1 MDKMKNSGMS
11 ETMQT
16 LTRKSACV
24 MLSLLL
30 LLSAVLPVKAAAE
43 TASAKVVRVGSFEDT
58 FNYVNEKGARKGYG
72 YELLETLSGYTGW
85 QFEYVTCDW
94 SDCFEKLKNGEVDI
108 IGGISYTE
116 DRTQEML
123 FSDESMGVEKYY
135 LYADLSRADISASD
149 FKTLNGKKIGVLM
162 GTEPEVMLAEWEEKY
177 GLKTEHVNISNNE
190 DVKQKLANHEI
201 DCFVSLEESF
211 WAERGI
217 STITRVGESGIYYAI
232 NKNRPDIKE
241 ELDDAM
247 RALDEAVPFYTADLY
262 KRYFSMDY
270 TPILTGEEKAWL
282 RKHGAIRMGFLASDS
297 GVSTYDPATGEF
309 TGVITDYIQFAADC
323 LGNQELEFQLV
334 GYDSKEA
341 ELDALKSG
349 EIDMIFH
356 CDQNPN
362 LAEEYHFACTN
373 TTWTS
378 NLMAVTN
385 KQHFNENNVNRIVV
399 PQNKLSLK
407 KYLAFYYPQWEIV
420 DCDTQEDAARL
431 VKDGQA
437 DCFVTGI
444 SSENKY
450 SKKYSFYSVPLVNPV
465 RSCFAVNSGNRS
477 LLSILNKTIKAMPVN
492 MLAGALAMYK
502 SSARKVTLS
511 DFIRDNFFKVM
522 LISSIAVAVV
532 LLTILMLL
540 QKARKAEAAARKAAS
555 DTQEL
560 NAKLQVAVE
569 KAESANRAKSTFLSN
584 MSHDI
589 RTPMNAI
596 IGFTTLAL
604 SNIDDTD
611 RVKDY
616 LGKTLASSNH
626 LLSLINDVLDMSRIE
641 SGKIHLEEV
650 EVNLSDVLHDLKT
663 IVSGQIYAKQLE
675 LYMDAMDV
683 TDEDVYCDKTRLNQ
697 ILLNLLSN
705 AIKFTPAGGTVSV
718 RVRQLAGKVRG
729 CGQYEFRIKDNG
741 IGMSQEFAQK
751 IFEPFERERTS
762 TVSRIQGTGL
772 GMAITKNIVDMMG
785 GTIEVQTA
793 QGKGTEFTVCVP
805 MRAQTEQR
813 PVEKITELEGL
824 KALVVDDD
832 FNTCDSVTKM
842 LVKVGMRAE
851 WTLSGKEAVLRARQ
865 SIEMSDVYHA
875 YIIDWRLPDMNGIEV
890 TRQIRSLHDDT
901 PIIILTA
908 YDWSDIEVEAK
919 AAGVTAFC
927 AKPMFMSDLRETLMS
942 ALGQKPADAVQRLL
956 PEKNADFKGKHILL
970 VEDNELNREIAQEIL
985 REYGFLVD
993 SAENGAVAVEKV
1005 STTAPGSYDLVL
1017 MDVQMPIMDG
1027 YTATRKIRARRPKPL
1042 KSLRRHHGAGG
1053 RLGTQRRRVGHHPPL
1068 QTLRKAQLQPC
1079 GGRRQPHEAH
1089 EHCHEAAVLS
1099 AVPAGLY

>member
-1 MDKMKNSGMS
+1 MGKMKNFGTS

-16 LTRKSACV
+16 LMRKSVCAL
-24 MLSLLL
+24 LSLLL

-43 TASAKVVRVGSFEDT
+43 TAPAKVVRVGSFEDT

-94 SDCFEKLKNGEVDI
+94 SDCFEKLKNGEIDI
-108 IGGISYTE
+108 MGDISYTE
-116 DRTQEML
+116 DRTEEML
-123 FSDESMGVEKYY
+123 FSDEPMGEEKYY

-149 FKTLNGKKIGVLM
+149 YKTLNGKKIGVLM
-162 GTEPEVMLAEWEEKY
+162 GTEPEVMLTEWEEKH
-177 GLKTEHVNISNNE
+177 GLKTQHVNVSNNE

-247 RALDEAVPFYTADLY
+247 RALDEAAPFYTADLY

-282 RKHGAIRMGFLASDS
+282 KEHGAIKMGFLTSDS
-297 GVSTYDPATGEF
+297 GVSTFDPATGEF

-356 CDQNPN
+356 FDQSPN

-385 KQHFNENNVNRIVV
+385 KQHFNENNVNRIAV

-420 DCDTQEDAARL
+420 DCDTQEDAAKL
-431 VKDGQA
+431 VKDGQV

-450 SKKYSFYSVPLVNPV
+450 SKKYSFYSVPLLNPV
-465 RSCFAVNSGNRS
+465 KSCFAVNSGNRS

-511 DFIRDNFFKVM
+511 DFIKDNFFMV
-522 LISSIAVAVV
+522 LLVSSIAVAAI
-532 LLTILMLL
+532 LLTILKLL
-540 QKARKAEAAARKAAS
+540 RKARKAEAAARKAAN

-569 KAESANRAKSTFLSN
+569 NAESANRAKSTFLFN

-596 IGFTTLAL
+596 IGYA
-604 SNIDDTD
+604 D
-611 RVKDY
+611 
-616 LGKTLASSNH
+616 LASRHSDDPAKLKNYMENIQVCGQN
-626 LLSLINDVLDMSRIE
+626 LLMLLNNVLDLARIE
-641 SGKIHLEEV
+641 NDKTEMEYSV
-650 EVNLSDVLHDLKT
+650 SDVDKDFRNC
-663 IVSGQIYAKQLE
+663 IAMFRNQADSKGQTLTVTAQLQ
-675 LYMDAMDV
+675 YPY
-683 TDEDVYCDKTRLNQ
+683 VYVDIPHLTEVCT
-697 ILLNLLSN
+697 NLVSN
-705 AIKFTPAGGTVSV
+705 AVKYTGAGGTIRCDVTQKPGEKEGWCNMV
-718 RVRQLAGKVRG
+718 ITVA
-729 CGQYEFRIKDNG
+729 DNG
-741 IGMSQEFAQK
+741 IGMSQEFQK
-751 IFEPFERERTS
+751 HIFEPFERERTS
-762 TVSRIQGTGL
+762 TVSKVEGSGIGMGIVKKLVGL
-772 GMAITKNIVDMMG
+772 MG
-785 GTIEVQTA
+785 GT
-793 QGKGTEFTVCVP
+793 
-805 MRAQTEQR
+805 
-813 PVEKITELEGL
+813 
-824 KALVVDDD
+824 
-832 FNTCDSVTKM
+832 
-842 LVKVGMRAE
+842 
-851 WTLSGKEAVLRARQ
+851 
-865 SIEMSDVYHA
+865 
-875 YIIDWRLPDMNGIEV
+875 
-890 TRQIRSLHDDT
+890 
-901 PIIILTA
+901 
-908 YDWSDIEVEAK
+908 
-919 AAGVTAFC
+919 
-927 AKPMFMSDLRETLMS
+927 
-942 ALGQKPADAVQRLL
+942 
-956 PEKNADFKGKHILL
+956 
-970 VEDNELNREIAQEIL
+970 
-985 REYGFLVD
+985 
-993 SAENGAVAVEKV
+993 VAVESKIGV
-1005 STTAPGSYDLVL
+1005 GSTFTVTIPCRIASEDETQAKRETNPSDQKCLCGTKILLTEDNDLNAEIATELLQEEGCTVDRAKDGVECVDMLEKAANGTYQLIL
-1017 MDVQMPIMDG
+1017 MDIQMPVMNG
-1027 YTATRKIRARRPKPL
+1027 YDAARKIRRLDAPQKANIPIIAMTANAFTEDRQVALDAGMNDHIAKPINMNVL
-1042 KSLRRHHGAGG
+1042 
-1053 RLGTQRRRVGHHPPL
+1053 VP
-1068 QTLRKAQLQPC
+1068 TLRKYL
-1079 GGRRQPHEAH
+1079 
-1089 EHCHEAAVLS
+1089 
-1099 AVPAGLY
+1099 

>member
-1 MDKMKNSGMS
+1 
-11 ETMQT
+11 MQT

-72 YELLETLSGYTGW
+72 YELLETLSGYAGW

-94 SDCFEKLKNGEVDI
+94 SDCFEKLKNGEIDI

-123 FSDESMGVEKYY
+123 FSDEPMGVEKYY

-385 KQHFNENNVNRIVV
+385 KQHFNENNVNRIAV

-511 DFIRDNFFKVM
+511 DFIKDNFFKVM

-675 LYMDAMDV
+675 LYMDVMDV

-865 SIEMSDVYHA
+865 SIEMSDAYHA

-927 AKPMFMSDLRETLMS
+927 SKPMFMSDLRETLMS

-985 REYGFLVD
+985 QEYGFLVD
-993 SAENGAVAVEKV
+993 TAENGAVAVEKV
-1005 STTAPGSYDLVL
+1005 STAAPGSYDLVL

-1027 YTATRKIRARRPKPL
+1027 YTATRKIRALDDPARAKLPILAMTANAFDEDRRNALESGMNGFLSKPIVIGDL
-1042 KSLRRHHGAGG
+1042 VQELHKIL
-1053 RLGTQRRRVGHHPPL
+1053 
-1068 QTLRKAQLQPC
+1068 
-1079 GGRRQPHEAH
+1079 
-1089 EHCHEAAVLS
+1089 
-1099 AVPAGLY
+1099 

>member
-1 MDKMKNSGMS
+1 
-11 ETMQT
+11 MQA

-30 LLSAVLPVKAAAE
+30 LLSVVLPVKAAAE
-43 TASAKVVRVGSFEDT
+43 TASVKVVRVGSFEDT

-94 SDCFEKLKNGEVDI
+94 SDCFEKLKNGEIDI
-108 IGGISYTE
+108 MGGISYTE
-116 DRTQEML
+116 DRTEEML
-123 FSDESMGVEKYY
+123 FSDEPMGEEKYY

-162 GTEPEVMLAEWEEKY
+162 GTEPEVMLTEWEEKY
-177 GLKTEHVNISNNE
+177 GLETEHVNISNNE

-247 RALDEAVPFYTADLY
+247 RALNEAAPFYTADLY

-297 GVSTYDPATGEF
+297 GVSTFDPATGEF

-385 KQHFNENNVNRIVV
+385 KQHFNENNVNRIAV

-420 DCDTQEDAARL
+420 DCDTQEDAAKL

-511 DFIRDNFFKVM
+511 DFIKDNFFKVM

-569 KAESANRAKSTFLSN
+569 KAETANRAKSTFLSN

-675 LYMDAMDV
+675 LYMDVMDV

-842 LVKVGMRAE
+842 LVKVGMRSE

-865 SIEMSDVYHA
+865 SIEMSDAYHA

-890 TRQIRSLHDDT
+890 TRQIRSLNDDT

-927 AKPMFMSDLRETLMS
+927 SKPMFLSDLRETLMS
-942 ALGQKPADAVQRLL
+942 ALGPKRTDAAQELL
-956 PEKNADFKGKHILL
+956 PEKQENFKGRTILL
-970 VEDNELNREIAQEIL
+970 VEDNELNREIALEIL
-985 REYGFLVD
+985 SEYGFQVD
-993 SAENGAVAVEKV
+993 TAENGAVAVEKV
-1005 STTAPGSYDLVL
+1005 RTSAPGRYDLVL
-1017 MDVQMPIMDG
+1017 MDVQMPVMDG
-1027 YTATRKIRARRPKPL
+1027 YTATRQIRALEDPALAGIPILAMTANAFDEDRRNAMASGMNGFLSKPII
-1042 KSLRRHHGAGG
+1042 
-1053 RLGTQRRRVGHHPPL
+1053 VGDL
-1068 QTLRKAQLQPC
+1068 VQELRKIL
-1079 GGRRQPHEAH
+1079 
-1089 EHCHEAAVLS
+1089 
-1099 AVPAGLY
+1099 

>member
-94 SDCFEKLKNGEVDI
+94 SDCFEKLKNGEIDI

-123 FSDESMGVEKYY
+123 FSDEPMGVEKYY

-297 GVSTYDPATGEF
+297 GVSTFDPATGEF

-385 KQHFNENNVNRIVV
+385 KQHFNENNVNRIAV

-511 DFIRDNFFKVM
+511 DFIKDNFFKVM

-616 LGKTLASSNH
+616 LAKTLASSNH

-718 RVRQLAGKVRG
+718 R
-729 CGQYEFRIKDNG
+729 
-741 IGMSQEFAQK
+741 
-751 IFEPFERERTS
+751 ERTS

-772 GMAITKNIVDMMG
+772 GMALTKNIVDMMG

-970 VEDNELNREIAQEIL
+970 VEDNALNREIAQEIL

-1005 STTAPGSYDLVL
+1005 STAAPGSYDLVL

-1027 YTATRKIRARRPKPL
+1027 YTATRKIRALDDPARAKLPILAMTANAFDEDRRNALESGMNGFLSKPIVIDDL
-1042 KSLRRHHGAGG
+1042 MQELHKIL
-1053 RLGTQRRRVGHHPPL
+1053 
-1068 QTLRKAQLQPC
+1068 
-1079 GGRRQPHEAH
+1079 
-1089 EHCHEAAVLS
+1089 
-1099 AVPAGLY
+1099 

>member
-1 MDKMKNSGMS
+1 
-11 ETMQT
+11 MQT

-94 SDCFEKLKNGEVDI
+94 SDCFEKLKNGEIDI

-123 FSDESMGVEKYY
+123 FSDEPMGVEKYY

-297 GVSTYDPATGEF
+297 GVSTFDPATGEF

-385 KQHFNENNVNRIVV
+385 KQHFNENNVNRIAV

-511 DFIRDNFFKVM
+511 DFIKDNFFKVM

-793 QGKGTEFTVCVP
+793 QGKGSEFIIRVP
-805 MRAQTEQR
+805 LRVQAEHR

-927 AKPMFMSDLRETLMS
+927 SKPMFMSDLRETLMS

-1005 STTAPGSYDLVL
+1005 STAAPGSYDLLL

-1027 YTATRKIRARRPKPL
+1027 YTATRKIRALDDPTRAKLPIIAMTANAFDEDRRNALESGMNGFLSKPIVIDDL
-1042 KSLRRHHGAGG
+1042 VQELHKIL
-1053 RLGTQRRRVGHHPPL
+1053 
-1068 QTLRKAQLQPC
+1068 
-1079 GGRRQPHEAH
+1079 
-1089 EHCHEAAVLS
+1089 
-1099 AVPAGLY
+1099 

>member
-72 YELLETLSGYTGW
+72 YELLETLSGYAGW

-94 SDCFEKLKNGEVDI
+94 SDCFEKLKNGEIDI

-123 FSDESMGVEKYY
+123 FSDEPMGVEKYY

-297 GVSTYDPATGEF
+297 GVSTFDPATGEF

-385 KQHFNENNVNRIVV
+385 KQHFNENNVNRIAV

-511 DFIRDNFFKVM
+511 DFIKDNFFKVM
-522 LISSIAVAVV
+522 LISSIAVAAV

-663 IVSGQIYAKQLE
+663 IVSGQIFAKQLE
-675 LYMDAMDV
+675 LYMDVMDV

-762 TVSRIQGTGL
+762 TVSRIQSTGL

-985 REYGFLVD
+985 QEYGFLVD
-993 SAENGAVAVEKV
+993 TAENGAVAVEKV
-1005 STTAPGSYDLVL
+1005 STAAPGSYDLVL

-1027 YTATRKIRARRPKPL
+1027 YTATRKIRALDDPARAKLPILAMTANAFDEDRRNALESGMNGFLSKPIVIDDL
-1042 KSLRRHHGAGG
+1042 V
-1053 RLGTQRRRVGHHPPL
+1053 QE
-1068 QTLRKAQLQPC
+1068 LRKIL
-1079 GGRRQPHEAH
+1079 
-1089 EHCHEAAVLS
+1089 
-1099 AVPAGLY
+1099 

>member
-94 SDCFEKLKNGEVDI
+94 SDCFEKLKNGEIDI

-123 FSDESMGVEKYY
+123 FSDEPMGVEKYY

-297 GVSTYDPATGEF
+297 GVSTFDPATGEF

-385 KQHFNENNVNRIVV
+385 KQHFNENNVNRIAV

-511 DFIRDNFFKVM
+511 DFIKDNFFKVM

-762 TVSRIQGTGL
+762 TVSGIQGTGL

-793 QGKGTEFTVCVP
+793 QDKGTEFTVCVP

-865 SIEMSDVYHA
+865 SIEMSDAYHA

-942 ALGQKPADAVQRLL
+942 ALGQKPADAVQGLL

-985 REYGFLVD
+985 QEYGFLVD
-993 SAENGAVAVEKV
+993 TAENGAVAVEKV
-1005 STTAPGSYDLVL
+1005 SAAAPGSYDLVL

-1027 YTATRKIRARRPKPL
+1027 YTATRKIRALDDPARAKLPILAMTANAFDEDRRNALESGMNGFLSKPIVIDDL
-1042 KSLRRHHGAGG
+1042 VQELHKIL
-1053 RLGTQRRRVGHHPPL
+1053 
-1068 QTLRKAQLQPC
+1068 
-1079 GGRRQPHEAH
+1079 
-1089 EHCHEAAVLS
+1089 
-1099 AVPAGLY
+1099 

>member
-24 MLSLLL
+24 VLSLLL

-72 YELLETLSGYTGW
+72 YELLETLSGYAGW

-94 SDCFEKLKNGEVDI
+94 SDCFEKLKNGEIDI

-123 FSDESMGVEKYY
+123 FSDEPMGVEKYY

-297 GVSTYDPATGEF
+297 GVSTFDPATGEF

-385 KQHFNENNVNRIVV
+385 KQHFNENNVNRIAV

-511 DFIRDNFFKVM
+511 DFIKDNFFMV
-522 LISSIAVAVV
+522 LLVSSIAVAVV

-762 TVSRIQGTGL
+762 TVSGIQGTGL
-772 GMAITKNIVDMMG
+772 GMAITKNIVDLMG
-785 GTIEVQTA
+785 GSISVESAT
-793 QGKGTEFTVCVP
+793 GKGTRFEVVLEFP
-805 MRAQTEQR
+805 IDTE
-813 PVEKITELEGL
+813 
-824 KALVVDDD
+824 
-832 FNTCDSVTKM
+832 
-842 LVKVGMRAE
+842 
-851 WTLSGKEAVLRARQ
+851 
-865 SIEMSDVYHA
+865 
-875 YIIDWRLPDMNGIEV
+875 
-890 TRQIRSLHDDT
+890 
-901 PIIILTA
+901 
-908 YDWSDIEVEAK
+908 
-919 AAGVTAFC
+919 
-927 AKPMFMSDLRETLMS
+927 
-942 ALGQKPADAVQRLL
+942 ADAVPKAQAL
-956 PEKNADFKGKHILL
+956 PEEPEDVSPLCGMNFLCA
-970 VEDNELNREIAQEIL
+970 EDNAINAEIL
-985 REYGFLVD
+985 ELLLESKGAHCKIYPNGQELVD
-993 SAENGAVAVEKV
+993 AFVRVK
-1005 STTAPGSYDLVL
+1005 PGEYDMIL
-1017 MDVQMPIMDG
+1017 MDVQMPVMDG
-1027 YTATRKIRARRPKPL
+1027 LEAARRIRSSENPLGRVIPILAMTANAFLEDMQKSKEAGMDEHLSKPVDIDAL
-1042 KSLRRHHGAGG
+1042 EQTVKRF
-1053 RLGTQRRRVGHHPPL
+1053 RVTPP
-1068 QTLRKAQLQPC
+1068 RK
-1079 GGRRQPHEAH
+1079 
-1089 EHCHEAAVLS
+1089 
-1099 AVPAGLY
+1099 

>member
-1 MDKMKNSGMS
+1 
-11 ETMQT
+11 MQT

-94 SDCFEKLKNGEVDI
+94 SDCFEKLKNGEIDI

-123 FSDESMGVEKYY
+123 FSDEPMGVEKYY
-135 LYADLSRADISASD
+135 LYADLARADISASD

-297 GVSTYDPATGEF
+297 GVSTFDPATGEF

-385 KQHFNENNVNRIVV
+385 KQHFNENNVNRIAV

-511 DFIRDNFFKVM
+511 DFIKDNFFKVM

-675 LYMDAMDV
+675 LYMDVMDV

-718 RVRQLAGKVRG
+718 RVRQLAGKVHG

-741 IGMSQEFAQK
+741 IGMSPEFAQK

-805 MRAQTEQR
+805 MCAQTEQR

-927 AKPMFMSDLRETLMS
+927 SKPMFMSDLRETLMS

-985 REYGFLVD
+985 QEYGFLVD

-1005 STTAPGSYDLVL
+1005 STAAPGSYDLVL

-1027 YTATRKIRARRPKPL
+1027 YTATRKIRALDDPARAKLPILAMTANAFDEDRRNALESGMNGFLSKPIVIGDL
-1042 KSLRRHHGAGG
+1042 VQELHKIL
-1053 RLGTQRRRVGHHPPL
+1053 
-1068 QTLRKAQLQPC
+1068 
-1079 GGRRQPHEAH
+1079 
-1089 EHCHEAAVLS
+1089 
-1099 AVPAGLY
+1099 

>member
-72 YELLETLSGYTGW
+72 YELLETLSGYAGW

-94 SDCFEKLKNGEVDI
+94 SDCFEKLKNGEIDI

-123 FSDESMGVEKYY
+123 FSDEPMGVEKYY

-297 GVSTYDPATGEF
+297 GVSTFDPATGEF

-356 CDQNPN
+356 CDQNLN

-385 KQHFNENNVNRIVV
+385 KQHFNENNVNRIAV

-511 DFIRDNFFKVM
+511 DFIKDNFFKVM

-663 IVSGQIYAKQLE
+663 IVSGQIFAKQLE
-675 LYMDAMDV
+675 LYMDVMDV

-985 REYGFLVD
+985 QEYGFLVD
-993 SAENGAVAVEKV
+993 TAENGAVAVEKV
-1005 STTAPGSYDLVL
+1005 STAAPGSYDLVL

-1027 YTATRKIRARRPKPL
+1027 YTATRKIRALDDPARAKLPILAMTANAFDEDRRNALESGMNGFLSKPIVIDDL
-1042 KSLRRHHGAGG
+1042 V
-1053 RLGTQRRRVGHHPPL
+1053 QE
-1068 QTLRKAQLQPC
+1068 LRKIL
-1079 GGRRQPHEAH
+1079 
-1089 EHCHEAAVLS
+1089 
-1099 AVPAGLY
+1099 

>member
-1 MDKMKNSGMS
+1 
-11 ETMQT
+11 MQT

-94 SDCFEKLKNGEVDI
+94 SDCFEKLKNGEIDI

-123 FSDESMGVEKYY
+123 FSDEPMGVEKYY

-297 GVSTYDPATGEF
+297 GVSTFDPATGEF

-323 LGNQELEFQLV
+323 LGNQKLEFQLV

-385 KQHFNENNVNRIVV
+385 KQHFNENNVNRIAV

-511 DFIRDNFFKVM
+511 DFIKDNFFKVM

-604 SNIDDTD
+604 SNINDTE

-616 LGKTLASSNH
+616 LAKTLASSNH

-762 TVSRIQGTGL
+762 TVSGIQGTGL

-927 AKPMFMSDLRETLMS
+927 SKPMFMSDLRETLMS
-942 ALGQKPADAVQRLL
+942 SLGQKPADAVQRLL

-993 SAENGAVAVEKV
+993 TAENGAVAVEKV
-1005 STTAPGSYDLVL
+1005 STAAPGSYDLVL

-1027 YTATRKIRARRPKPL
+1027 YTATRKIRALDDPALAKLPILAMTANAFDEDRRNALESGMNGFLSKPIVIDDL
-1042 KSLRRHHGAGG
+1042 V
-1053 RLGTQRRRVGHHPPL
+1053 QE
-1068 QTLRKAQLQPC
+1068 LRKIL
-1079 GGRRQPHEAH
+1079 
-1089 EHCHEAAVLS
+1089 
-1099 AVPAGLY
+1099 

>member
-94 SDCFEKLKNGEVDI
+94 SDCFEKLKNGEIDI

-123 FSDESMGVEKYY
+123 FSDEPMGVEKYY
-135 LYADLSRADISASD
+135 LYADLARADISASD

-162 GTEPEVMLAEWEEKY
+162 GTEPEVMLTEWEEKH
-177 GLKTEHVNISNNE
+177 GIKTQHVNISNNE

-297 GVSTYDPATGEF
+297 GVSTFDPATGEF

-385 KQHFNENNVNRIVV
+385 KQHFNENNVNRIAV

-477 LLSILNKTIKAMPVN
+477 LLSILNKTIKAMPAN
-492 MLAGALAMYK
+492 MLTSSLAMHK
-502 SSARKVTLS
+502 SSLRKVTLS
-511 DFIRDNFFKVM
+511 EFIKDNFVM
-522 LISSIAVAVV
+522 VLLVGSIAVAVI
-532 LLTILMLL
+532 LLTILKLL
-540 QKARKAEAAARKAAS
+540 RKARKAEAAARKAAD

-560 NAKLQVAVE
+560 NAKLQIAVE
-569 KAESANRAKSTFLSN
+569 NAESANHAKSTFLFN

-596 IGFTTLAL
+596 IGYA
-604 SNIDDTD
+604 D
-611 RVKDY
+611 
-616 LGKTLASSNH
+616 LASRHSDDPAKLKKYMENIQVCGQN
-626 LLSLINDVLDMSRIE
+626 LLMLLNNVLDLARIE
-641 SGKIHLEEV
+641 NDKTEMEYSV
-650 EVNLSDVLHDLKT
+650 SDVDKDFRNCIAMFRNLADSKGQTLMVTTQLLHPY
-663 IVSGQIYAKQLE
+663 IYADIPHLTE
-675 LYMDAMDV
+675 V
-683 TDEDVYCDKTRLNQ
+683 CT
-697 ILLNLLSN
+697 NLVSN
-705 AIKFTPAGGTVSV
+705 AVKYTGAGGTICCDVTQKPGEKEGWCDTV
-718 RVRQLAGKVRG
+718 VTVA
-729 CGQYEFRIKDNG
+729 DNG
-741 IGMSQEFAQK
+741 IGMSQEFQK
-751 IFEPFERERTS
+751 HIFEPFERERTS
-762 TVSRIQGTGL
+762 TISKVEGSGIGMGIVKKLVGL
-772 GMAITKNIVDMMG
+772 MG
-785 GTIEVQTA
+785 GTVEVESRIGVGST
-793 QGKGTEFTVCVP
+793 FTVTIPC
-805 MRAQTEQR
+805 RIASEDEIQ
-813 PVEKITELEGL
+813 
-824 KALVVDDD
+824 
-832 FNTCDSVTKM
+832 
-842 LVKVGMRAE
+842 
-851 WTLSGKEAVLRARQ
+851 
-865 SIEMSDVYHA
+865 
-875 YIIDWRLPDMNGIEV
+875 
-890 TRQIRSLHDDT
+890 
-901 PIIILTA
+901 
-908 YDWSDIEVEAK
+908 AK
-919 AAGVTAFC
+919 
-927 AKPMFMSDLRETLMS
+927 RETGPS
-942 ALGQKPADAVQRLL
+942 DQKSLFGV
-956 PEKNADFKGKHILL
+956 KILL
-970 VEDNELNREIAQEIL
+970 VEDNDLNAEIAVELLQE
-985 REYGFLVD
+985 EGSTVD
-993 SAENGAVAVEKV
+993 RAKDGVECVDMLEKAANG
-1005 STTAPGSYDLVL
+1005 TYQLIL
-1017 MDVQMPIMDG
+1017 MDIQMPVMNG
-1027 YTATRKIRARRPKPL
+1027 YDAAKKIRRMDDPQKADIPIIAMTANAFSEDKQAALDAGMNDHIAKPINMN
-1042 KSLRRHHGAGG
+1042 
-1053 RLGTQRRRVGHHPPL
+1053 
-1068 QTLRKAQLQPC
+1068 
-1079 GGRRQPHEAH
+1079 
-1089 EHCHEAAVLS
+1089 VL
-1099 AVPAGLY
+1099 VPTIQKYL

>member
-94 SDCFEKLKNGEVDI
+94 SDCFEKLKNGEIDI

-123 FSDESMGVEKYY
+123 FSDEPMGVEKYY

-149 FKTLNGKKIGVLM
+149 FKTLNGQKIGVLM

-232 NKNRPDIKE
+232 NKNRHDIKE

-297 GVSTYDPATGEF
+297 GVSTFDPATGEF

-385 KQHFNENNVNRIVV
+385 KQHFNENNVNRIAV

-492 MLAGALAMYK
+492 MLVGALAMYK

-511 DFIRDNFFKVM
+511 DFIKDNFFKVM

-569 KAESANRAKSTFLSN
+569 KAETANRAKSTFLSN

-675 LYMDAMDV
+675 LYMDVMDV

-718 RVRQLAGKVRG
+718 RVRQLAGQVRG

-741 IGMSQEFAQK
+741 IGMSPEFAKK

-793 QGKGTEFTVCVP
+793 QGKGSEFIIRVP
-805 MRAQTEQR
+805 LRVQAEHR

-927 AKPMFMSDLRETLMS
+927 SKPMFMSDLRETLMS

-985 REYGFLVD
+985 QEYGFLVD
-993 SAENGAVAVEKV
+993 TAENGAVAVEKV
-1005 STTAPGSYDLVL
+1005 STAAPGSYDLVL

-1027 YTATRKIRARRPKPL
+1027 YTATRKIRALDDPARAKLPILAMTANAFDEDRRNALESGMNGFLSKPIVIGDL
-1042 KSLRRHHGAGG
+1042 VQELHKIL
-1053 RLGTQRRRVGHHPPL
+1053 
-1068 QTLRKAQLQPC
+1068 
-1079 GGRRQPHEAH
+1079 
-1089 EHCHEAAVLS
+1089 
-1099 AVPAGLY
+1099 